1 MLKNSMDCARGN
13 GAAACTERTVLLI
26 EEYDYSRYAL
36 QALLKHWGY
45 KVIGKKTTREAE
57 AHLAEKGGKHIG
69 LIIFDINLHPVSKE
83 VEGYAFFR
91 RQTEVNPD
99 VPFIL
104 ISADYTI
111 WDLPSV
117 RSMTAHFLTKPF
129 DPEALRAA
137 VRTVLK
143 Q

>member
-1 MLKNSMDCARGN
+1 MDCAIGN
-13 GAAACTERTVLLI
+13 ESAVCTERIVLLI

-45 KVIGKKTTREAE
+45 TVIGKKTIREAE
-57 AHLAEKGGKHIG
+57 AYLAEEGGKPIG

-129 DPEALRAA
+129 DPEALRTA
-137 VRTVLK
+137 VRTVLN